1 MSDKFFY
8 RSGQIDILLDM
19 ANRTV
24 PTSAPWFVRARLKTR
39 QLMLLVAIDDEGN
52 IHRAAEI
59 LCISQPSASKLLKD
73 LEDVLG
79 VSLFERLPRGMRP
92 TWYGEAMIRHAR
104 IVLSSL
110 TQAGSELA
118 ALKTGRFGE
127 VSVGA
132 IIGPALCLLP
142 QAVAIVA
149 QQHPDVRVQICV
161 ESSDVLMERLRQ
173 NKLDIMVGRIFETH
187 DKTNLSY
194 EILSDELVCAVVRP
208 GHPMLGTPAL
218 TLKQLQHLRWI
229 VPPMGSVLR
238 HRFDLMFQEAGIGIP
253 SHLIE
258 ASSITFIT
266 KMLQQSD
273 CVAVVPADIACY
285 YASYG
290 MVTTLPIQL
299 SCTMDAFGIVL
310 RNNWLLSPAAKV
322 LLAALRAAARSTYQ
336 QVRET
341 KQPAHPAV
349 AHLTQS
355 GKSNSAQ
362 GL

>member
-8 RSGQIDILLDM
+8 RTVRSDILLDM
-19 ANRTV
+19 SNRTV
-24 PTSAPWFVRARLKTR
+24 PTSTPWFVRARLKTR
-39 QLMLLVAIDDEGN
+39 QLMLLVAIGDEGN

-59 LCISQPSASKLLKD
+59 LKVSQPSASKLLKD

-92 TWYGEAMIRHAR
+92 TWYGEVMIRHAR
-104 IVLSSL
+104 IALSSL
-110 TQAGSELA
+110 TRAGSELA

-149 QQHPDVRVQICV
+149 QEHPGLRVQIAV
-161 ESSDVLMERLRQ
+161 ESSDVLIERLGQ
-173 NKLDIMVGRIFETH
+173 SKLDIMIGRLFETH

-208 GHPMLGTPAL
+208 GHPMLGNPAL
-218 TLKQLQHLRWI
+218 ILEQLEHVRWI
-229 VPPMGSVLR
+229 VPPSGSVLR
-238 HRFDLMFQEAGIGIP
+238 HRFELMFQEAGIGIP
-253 SHLIE
+253 SQLIE

-273 CVAVVPADIACY
+273 CIAVVPTDIAGY

-290 MVTTLPIQL
+290 MVAILPIQL
-299 SCTMDAFGIVL
+299 SCTMDAFGIIL
-310 RNNWLLSPAAKV
+310 RNDWLLSPAAKV
-322 LLAALRAAARSTYQ
+322 LLTALRAAALSTYK
-336 QVRET
+336 QVRAT
-341 KQPAHPAV
+341 KQPAHVAL
-349 AHLTQS
+349 AHLGS
-355 GKSNSAQ
+355 R
-362 GL
+362 